1 MIVQDFTYLL
11 QNPNQVVTTEQ
22 TQQLEDIVSEYPYF
36 QAARA
41 IQLKGL
47 KNQNSFKYNKA
58 LKVTAAYTADRD
70 ILFEFITSK
79 EFLQNTIADTLSGKT
94 APLVD
99 TDIMTEEIQ
108 PELNGT
114 DLIEESTDKLPPQN
128 EANTNQILNPDLFKK
143 KNRKTVPNTIN
154 ESEKAKNDLE
164 LGQPLAFTK
173 KEKFSFGEW
182 LQLTAHK
189 TIERKTNEPKS
200 KNIEELEDIDFPLEE
215 GITKKKKFDLI
226 DKFIASNPKIVPKEN
241 PIKIKTKGSK
251 KFDNK
256 ELMTETLAKVYL
268 EQKNY
273 KNAIQAYKILSLKYP
288 KKSSFFAD
296 RIKAVEKIKQENT
309 Q

>member
-11 QNPNQVVTTEQ
+11 QNPDQVVTTEQ

-79 EFLQNTIADTLSGKT
+79 DFLQNTIADTLSGKT
-94 APLVD
+94 APLAH
-99 TDIMTEEIQ
+99 TDIITEEIQ
-108 PELNGT
+108 PELNDT
-114 DLIEESTDKLPPQN
+114 STDKPLPQN
-128 EANTNQILNPDLFKK
+128 DADADQILNPDLFKK
-143 KNRKTVPNTIN
+143 KNLKTVTNTIN
-154 ESEKAKNDLE
+154 DSEKAKNDLE

-173 KEKFSFGEW
+173 KEKYSFGEW

-215 GITKKKKFDLI
+215 GITKKKKIDLI

-241 PIKIKTKGSK
+241 PIKIKTKGSA

-288 KKSSFFAD
+288 KKSSFFAA